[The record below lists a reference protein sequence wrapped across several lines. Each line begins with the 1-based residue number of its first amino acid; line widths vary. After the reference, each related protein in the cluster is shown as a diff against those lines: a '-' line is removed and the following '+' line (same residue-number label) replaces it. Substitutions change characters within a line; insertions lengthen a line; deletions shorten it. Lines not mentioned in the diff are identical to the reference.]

1 MTRHLVPV
9 SIYLSLLL
17 SCNSPKEYKSFDEY
31 PSYEGDDLELFYS
44 PTKSVFTLWAPTAEE
59 VRLNLYASG
68 EGGEPIRQL
77 PMKSS
82 DKGTWRIS
90 VSEDLKGSFYT
101 FQIRIGDKWLDET
114 PGIWAKA
121 VGVNGNRA
129 AVIDWAATDPEGWEA
144 DKSPE
149 LKSFSDIIIYEM
161 HHRDFSIAANSGVTH
176 KGKFLALAENGTKGP
191 GGVATG
197 VDHLKELG
205 VTHVHILPSYDYGS
219 VDETRLQDNVYNW
232 GYDPKN
238 YNAPEGSYST
248 DPYNGAVRVSE
259 MKQMVKTLH
268 DNQISVIMDVVYNH
282 VYNASDF
289 CVNQIVPGYFSRVNE
304 DGTYSNGSD
313 CGNDTASERSM
324 VRKYI
329 VDSVKYWADEY
340 HIDGFRF
347 DLVGLIDTET
357 INEVV
362 TEVHKTHPDVIF
374 YGEGWTMDTAVTKDG
389 YKMTTQPNSTDVPG
403 FAFFSDTLRDALK
416 GHVFYTTR
424 KGYVSGAADLADI
437 VKGCFLGQAGDWC
450 TTPAQS
456 INYASCHDNMT
467 LLDRITR
474 STPGVSE
481 EERIRMN
488 NLSASIYMTAQGI
501 PFLQAGEEMLRTRID
516 ASGGFVENSY
526 NSPDSVNS
534 IKWDTLEDE
543 TYQNVYHYYKGLIA
557 FRKAHAALRL
567 TNAADVNAN
576 ITSVDGLDEN
586 VLAFRINGGVN
597 GETSDGIFVIF
608 NPNRAETSVAL
619 PDGAWDVCVNADH
632 AGTDALT
639 TVAGSVSVEPISAM
653 VLVKK
658 E

>member
-68 EGGEPIRQL
+68 EGGEPVRRL

-129 AVIDWAATDPEGWEA
+129 AVIDWAATDPEGGEA

-176 KGKFLALAENGTKGP
+176 KGKFLALAEEGTKGP

-248 DPYNGAVRVSE
+248 DPYNPEARIREFKEMVRG
-259 MKQMVKTLH
+259 LH
-268 DNQISVIMDVVYNH
+268 RNGIRVIMDVVYNH
-282 VYNASDF
+282 TFVGDGSNFSLT
-289 CVNQIVPGYFSRVNE
+289 VPGYFYRHKP
-304 DGTYSNGSD
+304 DGSYSDASG
-313 CGNDTASERSM
+313 CGNETASERAM
-324 VRKYI
+324 VRRYI
-329 VDSVKYWADEY
+329 VESVKYWAEEY
-340 HIDGFRF
+340 HVDGFRF
-347 DLVGLIDTET
+347 DL
-357 INEVV
+357 
-362 TEVHKTHPDVIF
+362 
-374 YGEGWTMDTAVTKDG
+374 TKG
-389 YKMTTQPNSTDVPG
+389 FTQNGNKDTDVSG
-403 FAFFSDTLRDALK
+403 YDESRISILRDYYNAIQS
-416 GHVFYTTR
+416 
-424 KGYVSGAADLADI
+424 VSPEAVMI
-437 VKGCFLGQAGDWC
+437 CEHWTDW
-450 TTPAQS
+450 A
-456 INYASCHDNMT
+456 
-467 LLDRITR
+467 
-474 STPGVSE
+474 E
-481 EERIRMN
+481 
-488 NLSASIYMTAQGI
+488 
-501 PFLQAGEEMLRTRID
+501 
-516 ASGGFVENSY
+516 
-526 NSPDSVNS
+526 
-534 IKWDTLEDE
+534 
-543 TYQNVYHYYKGLIA
+543 
-557 FRKAHAALRL
+557 
-567 TNAADVNAN
+567 
-576 ITSVDGLDEN
+576 EN
-586 VLAFRINGGVN
+586 VLALAGIQCWRKGSNTHDEGYYQSGMGYSERSSFSNLIQSGGNSIHFGGWV
-597 GETSDGIFVIF
+597 GFMESHDEE
-608 NPNRAETSVAL
+608 RVAYKAQVY
-619 PDGAWDVCVNADH
+619 GNEKIK
-632 AGTDALT
+632 TDLT
-639 TVAGSVSVEPISAM
+639 TRMNQLAANAAFCFTVPGPKMIWQFGELGYDETLGEEDEKTAKKPLHWEYYDEPARKSLYDVYAKLLDLRKTHANLFGQNATFSWKVETADWTGNTPRTISLKYNDKELVVVGNFGDDTTNYSLDSNIKYNYMTGDEVSGNITVEPHNFFLGTSFRP
-653 VLVKK
+653 

>member
-248 DPYNGAVRVSE
+248 DPYNPEARIREFKEMVRG
-259 MKQMVKTLH
+259 LH
-268 DNQISVIMDVVYNH
+268 RNGIRVIMDVVYNH
-282 VYNASDF
+282 TFVGDGSNFSLT
-289 CVNQIVPGYFSRVNE
+289 VPGYFYRHKP
-304 DGTYSNGSD
+304 DGSYSDASG
-313 CGNDTASERSM
+313 CGNETASER
-324 VRKYI
+324 RWY
-329 VDSVKYWADEY
+329 
-340 HIDGFRF
+340 
-347 DLVGLIDTET
+347 
-357 INEVV
+357 
-362 TEVHKTHPDVIF
+362 
-374 YGEGWTMDTAVTKDG
+374 
-389 YKMTTQPNSTDVPG
+389 
-403 FAFFSDTLRDALK
+403 
-416 GHVFYTTR
+416 
-424 KGYVSGAADLADI
+424 AAI
-437 VKGCFLGQAGDWC
+437 SW
-450 TTPAQS
+450 
-456 INYASCHDNMT
+456 
-467 LLDRITR
+467 
-474 STPGVSE
+474 
-481 EERIRMN
+481 
-488 NLSASIYMTAQGI
+488 
-501 PFLQAGEEMLRTRID
+501 
-516 ASGGFVENSY
+516 
-526 NSPDSVNS
+526 SP
-534 IKWDTLEDE
+534 
-543 TYQNVYHYYKGLIA
+543 
-557 FRKAHAALRL
+557 
-567 TNAADVNAN
+567 
-576 ITSVDGLDEN
+576 
-586 VLAFRINGGVN
+586 
-597 GETSDGIFVIF
+597 
-608 NPNRAETSVAL
+608 
-619 PDGAWDVCVNADH
+619 
-632 AGTDALT
+632 
-639 TVAGSVSVEPISAM
+639 
-653 VLVKK
+653 
-658 E
+658 